1 MVHVSASRSLC
12 RVLAVLV
19 TICGYSMAH
28 AQQAGSSVGA
38 KAQIESSPGAHGARR
53 SAVEVARWN
62 DRTTPRRTLETF
74 FFAIF
79 CYDLAPELIVNAID
93 CLDYSGVGKEVS
105 ERDAALMA
113 HELDSI
119 VTRQD
124 IALYSVP
131 DDQDVARTSYIL
143 ADRDPIHIAL
153 GRQPDGKWRFDAQT
167 VKHIATMRLAN
178 FRGQREVQE
187 SRMKLAAGRTDPEAT
202 MRSFL
207 VGTALRDFNAA
218 ARCLDLRDVPPKLRA
233 VRGPE
238 MARKLA
244 FVIQRCRFVFPQ

>member
-1 MVHVSASRSLC
+1 MVHVSASRLVC

-28 AQQAGSSVGA
+28 AQQAGPSAGA
-38 KAQIESSPGAHGARR
+38 KAQIESAPGARAARR
-53 SAVEVARWN
+53 SSAEVARWN

-79 CYDLAPELIVNAID
+79 CYDLAPELIANAID
-93 CLDYSGVGKEVS
+93 CLDYSGVGKVVS

-131 DDQDVARTSYIL
+131 DEQDTAGKSCVL
-143 ADRDPIHIAL
+143 VDRDPIHIAL
-153 GRQPDGKWRFDAQT
+153 ERQPDGKWRFDPQT
-167 VKHIATMRLAN
+167 VKHIASMRLAN

-187 SRMKLAAGRTDPEAT
+187 SRMKLAEGRTDPEAT

-207 VGTALRDFNAA
+207 VGAARRNFNAA

-238 MARKLA
+238 IA
-244 FVIQRCRFVFPQ
+244 PSSPS